1 MVVGHPSLV
10 IAMRKVA
17 DQPHVERCWQQFDGE
32 DNACVRTRWRWRLL
46 SVQADDHEKLM
57 ENYEYRSRAR
67 QLYLQ
72 IANVSLTWMP
82 ASSAGVTLR
91 MCVIPNRPSFDLDFA
106 STFPPR

>member
-46 SVQADDHEKLM
+46 SVQADDHEKLE
-57 ENYEYRSRAR
+57 ENYESIDRELVSCICK
-67 QLYLQ
+67 LQ
-72 IANVSLTWMP
+72 TSALPGCRPP
-82 ASSAGVTLR
+82 ALE
-91 MCVIPNRPSFDLDFA
+91 LH
-106 STFPPR
+106 